1 MTGRRQECALAKRRL
16 CRLNEAAEPTQDDLI
31 FDAPGIEDVASS
43 CAGIV
48 LEAGDEARAAGLL
61 AAGAPCVF
69 VGEAALHDST
79 MVGRLVAAHGGERI
93 GIYAPARRQSV
104 SWSFETVSN
113 ADFRTLTPSTCEPAW
128 EVLTAAGSGTGTLL
142 HWWLVA
148 LRDRGAMQFLV
159 RADIADDTD
168 LNICAGLVETFGGQ
182 LWLGPLTDPAPRLD
196 EWIAYGKCRQLAL
209 PPELFARMNETAE
222 SVPWTA

>member
-1 MTGRRQECALAKRRL
+1 MTGERQESALATRRL
-16 CRLNEAAEPTQDDLI
+16 CRLNEAAEATEGDLI
-31 FDAPGIEDVASS
+31 FDSPGIEDVASS
-43 CAGIV
+43 CAGVV
-48 LEAGDEARAAGLL
+48 LEGGDEARGAALL
-61 AAGAPCVF
+61 EAGAPCVF
-69 VGEAALHDST
+69 IGEAALHDST
-79 MVGRLVAAHGGERI
+79 LVDRLVTAHGGERV
-93 GIYAPARRQSV
+93 GIYAPARRQTV

-113 ADFRTLTPSTCEPAW
+113 ADFKTLAPSHCEPAW

-148 LRDRGAMQFLV
+148 LRDLGATQFLV

-209 PPELFARMNETAE
+209 PPELFARRNETE
-222 SVPWTA
+222 GNIPCTA